1 MDWGGK
7 GREGAYIEDVL
18 FSHHVSGTQ
27 SFQENRHFIFQV
39 GVAVGI
45 AHGGGGGGGVLVACS
60 ARISVDRRTDGQN
73 EYCSPRCACAS
84 MDNYAE
90 SLQPLSK
97 MVNNLL

>member
-1 MDWGGK
+1 MCMDWGGK

-45 AHGGGGGGGVLVACS
+45 AHGGGGGGS
-60 ARISVDRRTDGQN
+60 S
-73 EYCSPRCACAS
+73 
-84 MDNYAE
+84 
-90 SLQPLSK
+90 
-97 MVNNLL
+97 